1 MMVFN
6 LKKRIASLLLATSV
20 LGTAFAAMPVFAADN
35 IEIVFEDVT
44 ETDPTIQQGEA
55 KIKVSVKGADG
66 DVSIAQVRVSFDGD
80 LEYKDVE
87 FAKDFKNL
95 NMNDGAAVA
104 PDEPTKANSLKKILT
119 SVLSVKKPFE
129 FDGETELFTLIFSGE
144 PGESVSVTLD
154 KENTYCQMGND
165 KIYSLA
171 SNSATATA
179 TEEGKEGVD
188 AVVKVRMDKVP
199 GFSVGNNTDAG
210 SVITLTLT
218 NEETGHSFS
227 RTLNSS
233 NKDDSFTATAF
244 KVEEN
249 ILKGSYTVELSGLGF
264 VTYKKTGV
272 TFDKE
277 LSITNAEFIPGDINK
292 DEVVDSKDKAIY
304 KVLLNDEYPE
314 DYERFEE
321 AADINRDGKVSSLD
335 NVFEDIEDEVIEEPG
350 DDEGENNG
358 DDNGSGDGNGNGG
371 NGNGGNNSG
380 SNSGG
385 NNNGGGGNAGI
396 GGAPVGGG
404 AVVGFV
410 DLGNHGWAE
419 DAIYTLK
426 NRGIINGISATE
438 FAPEANI
445 KRGDF
450 ILILTRMLGVN
461 NEFTENFADVPIGSY
476 YYNAI
481 GSAKAA
487 GIATGDGTNFMPED
501 SITRQDLIT
510 LAYRAFESAGYITA
524 TEDTTSLDAFGD
536 KDMIDDYAVSAMA
549 SMVKQGIIQGADGNV
564 NPKGN
569 ATRAE
574 VAVMCERLLR
584 LM

>member
-6 LKKRIASLLLATSV
+6 FKKRIASLALATSV
-20 LGTAFAAMPVFAADN
+20 LGTAFGAIPVFAADN
-35 IEIVFEDVT
+35 IEIIFEDVT
-44 ETDPTIQQGEA
+44 DTDPAIQQGEA
-55 KIKVSVKGADG
+55 KIKVSVRGADG
-66 DVSIAQVRVSFDGD
+66 DVSIAQVAFSFTGD
-80 LEYKDVE
+80 LKYKGVE
-87 FAKDFKNL
+87 FAQQFKSPATA
-95 NMNDGAAVA
+95 DGEANV
-104 PDEPTKANSLKKILT
+104 PTEPTEANNSKKVTT
-119 SVLSVKKPFE
+119 SVMSVKTPFE
-129 FDGETELFTLIFSGE
+129 FDGETELFTLTFKGE

-154 KENTYCQMGND
+154 KENTYCKMGSD
-165 KIYSLA
+165 KIYSLE
-171 SNSATATA
+171 SNGETVTATD
-179 TEEGKEGVD
+179 EGKEGVD
-188 AVVKVRMDKVP
+188 AVVKVKMDKVA
-199 GFSVGNNTDAG
+199 GFEVGNSTDAG
-210 SVITLTLT
+210 SVITLTIT

-227 RTLNSS
+227 TSLNSS
-233 NKDDSFTATAF
+233 NKDDSSTATAF
-244 KVEEN
+244 TVAN
-249 ILKGSYTVELSGLGF
+249 TIIKGRYTVELSGLGF

-272 TFDKE
+272 TFDKDMT
-277 LSITNAEFIPGDINK
+277 ITNAEFVPGDINK
-292 DEVVDSKDKAIY
+292 DETVDSKDKTLY
-304 KVLLNDEYPE
+304 KELLKTGEYN
-314 DYERFEE
+314 E
-321 AADINRDGKVSSLD
+321 AADINRDGWIDSLD
-335 NVFEDIEDEVIEEPG
+335 NVFKHIEDEVIEEPEG
-350 DDEGENNG
+350 DNTG
-358 DDNGSGDGNGNGG
+358 DDNNGGDDSGSGNSSGNGG
-371 NGNGGNNSG
+371 GNNGGSTGSGNSGNNGGNSY
-380 SNSGG
+380 
-385 NNNGGGGNAGI
+385 GGGGV
-396 GGAPVGGG
+396 VGGST
-404 AVVGFV
+404 APTGFV

-461 NEFTENFADVPIGSY
+461 NEFTDNFADVPADSY

-510 LAYRAFESAGYITA
+510 LAYRAFENAGYITT
-524 TEDTTSLDAFGD
+524 TEDTSSLDAFGD
-536 KDMIDDYAVSAMA
+536 KDLIDDYAISAMA
-549 SMVKQGIIQGADGNV
+549 SMVKQGIIQGSDGNV

>member
-1 MMVFN
+1 MMVFS
-6 LKKRIASLLLATSV
+6 LKKRVASLLLAVSV
-20 LGTAFAAMPVFAADN
+20 LAAAFAAMPVFAADN

-44 ETDPTIQQGEA
+44 ETDPAIQQGEA
-55 KIKVSVKGADG
+55 KIKVSVRGADG
-66 DVSIAQVRVSFDGD
+66 DVSIAQVAVSFAGD
-80 LEYKDVE
+80 LRYKGVEY
-87 FAKDFKNL
+87 AQQFKSPD
-95 NMNDGAAVA
+95 MTDGEANG
-104 PDEPTKANSLKKILT
+104 PTEATEANNSKKITT
-119 SVLSVKKPFE
+119 SVMSVKTPFK
-129 FDGETELFTLIFSGE
+129 FSGETELFTLTFKGE
-144 PGESVSVTLD
+144 PGESVTITLD
-154 KENTYCQMGND
+154 KENTYCKIGND
-165 KIYSLA
+165 KIYSLE
-171 SNSATATA
+171 SNSETATA

-188 AVVKVRMDKVP
+188 AVVKVKMDKVA
-199 GFSVGNNTDAG
+199 GFEVGNNTDAG
-210 SVITLTLT
+210 SVITLTIT
-218 NEETGHSFS
+218 NEETGNSFS
-227 RTLNSS
+227 TSLNSS
-233 NKDDSFTATAF
+233 NRDDSSTATAF
-244 KVEEN
+244 TVSN
-249 ILKGSYTVELSGLGF
+249 TIIKGSYTVELSGIGF

-277 LSITNAEFIPGDINK
+277 LTITNAEFVPGDINK
-292 DEVVDSKDKAIY
+292 DEVVDSKDKTLY
-304 KVLLNDEYPE
+304 KELLKSGEYS
-314 DYERFEE
+314 E
-321 AADINRDGKVSSLD
+321 AADFNRDGWVDSLD
-335 NVFEDIEDEVIEEPG
+335 NVFSGIEDEVIEDTEG
-350 DDEGENNG
+350 DTGDGDSNG
-358 DDNGSGDGNGNGG
+358 DSSGNSSGNSSGGTTGGSTGGSNGS
-371 NGNGGNNSG
+371 
-380 SNSGG
+380 
-385 NNNGGGGNAGI
+385 NAG
-396 GGAPVGGG
+396 GAVGGG
-404 AVVGFV
+404 AVVGGTVVGFV
-410 DLGNHGWAE
+410 DLGNHEWAE

-461 NEFTENFADVPIGSY
+461 NEFTENFADVPEGSY

-487 GIATGDGTNFMPED
+487 GIATGDGTNFMPEE

-524 TEDTTSLDAFGD
+524 TEDTTSLDVFGD

-549 SMVKQGIIQGADGNV
+549 SMVGQGIIKGADGNV

>member
-1 MMVFN
+1 MQN
-6 LKKRIASLLLATSV
+6 LSPATS
-20 LGTAFAAMPVFAADN
+20 
-35 IEIVFEDVT
+35 IR
-44 ETDPTIQQGEA
+44 TDKT
-55 KIKVSVKGADG
+55 
-66 DVSIAQVRVSFDGD
+66 
-80 LEYKDVE
+80 LYK
-87 FAKDFKNL
+87 
-95 NMNDGAAVA
+95 
-104 PDEPTKANSLKKILT
+104 
-119 SVLSVKKPFE
+119 
-129 FDGETELFTLIFSGE
+129 ELL
-144 PGESVSVTLD
+144 
-154 KENTYCQMGND
+154 
-165 KIYSLA
+165 
-171 SNSATATA
+171 
-179 TEEGKEGVD
+179 
-188 AVVKVRMDKVP
+188 
-199 GFSVGNNTDAG
+199 
-210 SVITLTLT
+210 
-218 NEETGHSFS
+218 
-227 RTLNSS
+227 
-233 NKDDSFTATAF
+233 
-244 KVEEN
+244 
-249 ILKGSYTVELSGLGF
+249 
-264 VTYKKTGV
+264 KTG
-272 TFDKE
+272 
-277 LSITNAEFIPGDINK
+277 
-292 DEVVDSKDKAIY
+292 
-304 KVLLNDEYPE
+304 EYN
-314 DYERFEE
+314 E
-321 AADINRDGKVSSLD
+321 AADLNRDGYVDSLD
-335 NVFEDIEDEVIEEPG
+335 NVFKHIDDEVIEEPG
-350 DDEGENNG
+350 DNVG
-358 DDNGSGDGNGNGG
+358 DNDGDNSGGDNGGS
-371 NGNGGNNSG
+371 NGGNNSG
-380 SNSGG
+380 NSGNSGG